1 MISVVIP
8 AFREAPRISATVA
21 AVRTAA
27 AGLEEPVEIIV
38 VDDGSDDDTAAQAC
52 AADQVICLEQNRG
65 KGGAL
70 TRGLAAAQG
79 ELIVMLD
86 ADLCETAAEFPRL
99 VAPVRDGAA
108 DMTIAVFSVVSRQ
121 SLVVSKDFP
130 EGTPAG
136 THDLRL
142 TTNDFPRGGF
152 GLALRTARWG
162 VARLT
167 GRVLT
172 APLSGQRALRAGFLP
187 LLLPLEPGFG
197 LEVGMDIDALRAGL
211 RVQEV
216 PTTMQHA
223 ATGRNWAGFRH
234 RGRQLA
240 HILRA
245 LARRAVSK
253 VKA

>member
-1 MISVVIP
+1 MITVVIP
-8 AFREAPRISATVA
+8 AYREAARIGATVA
-21 AVRTAA
+21 AVRRAA
-27 AGLEEPVEIIV
+27 HGLEVPVEIIV
-38 VDDGSDDDTAAQAC
+38 VDDGSDDDTAAQAS
-52 AADQVICLEQNRG
+52 AADQVIRLERNRG

-70 TRGLAAAQG
+70 TRGLAAARG
-79 ELIVMLD
+79 DLMVMLD
-86 ADLCETAAEFPRL
+86 ADLADTAAQFPCL
-99 VAPVRDGAA
+99 VAPVQDGTA
-108 DMTIAVFSVVSRQ
+108 DMTIAVLSVVSLQ
-121 SLVVSKDFP
+121 TLVVSKDAADQP
-130 EGTPAG
+130 PG

-142 TTNDFPRGGF
+142 TTNDSPRGGF

-172 APLSGQRALRAGFLP
+172 APLSGQRALRAEFLP

-211 RVQEV
+211 RVLEV

-223 ATGRNWAGFRH
+223 ATGRTWAGFRH
-234 RGRQLA
+234 RGRQLL

-245 LARRAVSK
+245 LARRA
-253 VKA
+253 KARGKA